1 MDYKKLFGSNVR
13 TFRKRKGLKQE
24 ELAKL
29 CGLSRTYISEVEL
42 GKKNISLENM
52 VVLAV
57 GLGVNVVD
65 LFVEAQD
72 VN

>member
-1 MDYKKLFGSNVR
+1 MDYKKLLGGNVR

-65 LFVEAQD
+65 LFAEAQD